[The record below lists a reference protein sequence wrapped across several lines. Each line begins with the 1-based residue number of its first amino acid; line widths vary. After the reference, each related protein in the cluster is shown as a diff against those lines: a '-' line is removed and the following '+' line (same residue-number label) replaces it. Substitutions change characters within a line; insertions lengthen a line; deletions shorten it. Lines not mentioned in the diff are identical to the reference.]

1 MTETDTPTRANSA
14 VTDDVLLEIKNL
26 DVHFRLKHGGL
37 ARVVDGSN
45 LTVKRNE
52 IIGIAGESGSGKTTL
67 VEAIL
72 GINRFSNRELHGE
85 VLYHA
90 RNGQVM
96 NLAALGSRAMSKVR
110 LSEIGY
116 IPQGSM
122 NSLSPTMRVA
132 EQIVDGMV
140 DHGVS
145 HRKAKARVPEL
156 LEKVGLDPHVA
167 RLYPHELSGG
177 MKQRVIIAI
186 GISMDPS
193 IIIAD
198 EPTTALDVNVQ
209 RRILETLFR
218 LRDEMGVAII
228 MVSHDVAV
236 HAELVDRLAIMYAG
250 QIVETGGVRP
260 MLKAPLH
267 PYTKGLMDSIPTI
280 TEKRERIEGI
290 RGVTP
295 SPDNWP
301 TGCRF
306 RNRCKFAMPKCEQ
319 IMPLLTPL
327 KGESVTSLNS
337 VETSTEQRDVACLLY
352 EVEGEPQEQASND

>member
-1 MTETDTPTRANSA
+1 MTDTLSNSPPTTPEAGQ
-14 VTDDVLLEIKNL
+14 TLLEIKNL
-26 DVHFRLKHGGL
+26 DVHFRLKGGNL

-45 LTVKRNE
+45 LTVNRNE

-72 GINRFSNRELHGE
+72 GINRFSNRELGGE

-96 NLAALGSRAMSKVR
+96 NLAAMGPKAISKVR

-122 NSLSPTMRVA
+122 NSLSPTMRV
-132 EQIVDGMV
+132 EDQILDGMV
-140 DHGVS
+140 THGMS
-145 HRKAKARVPEL
+145 RRNAKRRVPEL
-156 LEKVGLDPHVA
+156 LEKVGLDGYVA

-186 GISMDPS
+186 GISMEPS
-193 IIIAD
+193 LIIAD

-209 RRILETLFR
+209 RRILETLMR
-218 LRDEMGVAII
+218 LRDELGVSII

-280 TEKRERIEGI
+280 TEKRVRIEGI

-295 SPDNWP
+295 SPDAWP
-301 TGCRF
+301 QGCRF
-306 RNRCKFAMPKCEQ
+306 HDRCKYAMPICKEL
-319 IMPLLTPL
+319 MPRLVSLDAGT
-327 KGESVTSLNS
+327 VTSLNG
-337 VETSTEQRDVACLLY
+337 VETSTEGRNVACHLY
-352 EVEGEPQEQASND
+352 EEVVEKSREAANE

>member
-1 MTETDTPTRANSA
+1 MMANET
-14 VTDDVLLEIKNL
+14 LLEVKNL
-26 DVHFRLKHGGL
+26 DVHFRLKNGNL
-37 ARVVDGSN
+37 ARVVDGAN
-45 LTVKRNE
+45 LVVQRNE
-52 IIGIAGESGSGKTTL
+52 ILGIAGESGSGKTTL

-72 GINRFSNRELHGE
+72 GISRFSNRELGGQ

-96 NLAALGSRAMSKVR
+96 DLAAMTPQQMAKVR
-110 LSEIGY
+110 LKEIGY
-116 IPQGSM
+116 VPQGSM

-132 EQIVDGMV
+132 DQIIDGMV
-140 DHGVS
+140 NHGMS
-145 HRKAKARVPEL
+145 KGKAREKVPEL
-156 LEKVGLDPHVA
+156 LDKVGLDARVM

-186 GISMDPS
+186 AISMEPS

-209 RRILETLFR
+209 RRILATLTR
-218 LRDEMGVAII
+218 LRDEMGVSII

-250 QIVETGGVRP
+250 QVVEAGGVRP
-260 MLKAPLH
+260 MLKTPLH
-267 PYTKGLMDSIPTI
+267 PYTKGLTDAIPTI
-280 TEKRERIEGI
+280 TASRQRIEGI

-301 TGCRF
+301 KGCRF
-306 RNRCKFAMPKCEQ
+306 HNRCQYAMPQCMEVPPQ
-319 IMPLLTPL
+319 LNSLP
-327 KGESVTSLNS
+327 GETVMSLNGEES
-337 VETSTEQRDVACLLY
+337 RTDGRVVSCHLY
-352 EVEGEPQEQASND
+352 PGEVSHD

>member
-1 MTETDTPTRANSA
+1 MTETQTQSMFAPRTSG
-14 VTDDVLLEIKNL
+14 DVLLEVKDL
-26 DVHFRLKHGGL
+26 DVHFRLKNGGL
-37 ARVVDGSN
+37 ARVVDGAS

-72 GINRFSNRELHGE
+72 GINRFSNRELGGQ

-96 NLAALGSRAMSKVR
+96 DLAAMSQNDIRRVR

-116 IPQGSM
+116 VPQGSM

-132 EQIVDGMV
+132 DQIIDGMV
-140 DHGVS
+140 THGVS
-145 HRKAKARVPEL
+145 ARDARRKVPEL
-156 LEKVGLDPHVA
+156 LSRVGLDERA
-167 RLYPHELSGG
+167 MRLYPHELSGG

-186 GISMDPS
+186 GISMEPS

-209 RRILETLFR
+209 RRILATLMR
-218 LRDEMGVAII
+218 LRDEMGVTII
-228 MVSHDVAV
+228 MVSHDGAV

-250 QIVETGGVRP
+250 QVVETGGVRP

-267 PYTKGLMDSIPTI
+267 PYTKGLTDAIPTI
-280 TEKRERIEGI
+280 TAKRERIEGI
-290 RGVTP
+290 RGATP

-301 TGCRF
+301 QGCRF
-306 RNRCKFAMPKCEQ
+306 HNRCQFAMPQCLEIPPQ
-319 IMPLLTPL
+319 LVQLQT
-327 KGESVTSLNS
+327 EHVTSLNGT
-337 VETSTEQRDVACLLY
+337 ETIAQDRLVSCHLY
-352 EVEGEPQEQASND
+352 DPAVRGAGND

>member
-1 MTETDTPTRANSA
+1 MTDTLTSTQSA
-14 VTDDVLLEIKNL
+14 GPDENDTLLEIRNL
-26 DVHFRLKHGGL
+26 DVHFRLKTGDV

-67 VEAIL
+67 VEALL
-72 GINRFSNRELHGE
+72 GISRFSNRELGGE

-96 NLAALGSRAMSKVR
+96 NLTALSPKAIARIR

-122 NSLSPTMRVA
+122 NSLSPTMRIA
-132 EQIVDGMV
+132 DQIVDGMV
-140 DHGVS
+140 THGVS
-145 HRKAKARVPEL
+145 HRQARKRVPEL
-156 LEKVGLDPHVA
+156 LEKVGLDPHVTS
-167 RLYPHELSGG
+167 LYPHELSGG

-186 GISMDPS
+186 AISMNPS
-193 IIIAD
+193 LIIAD

-209 RRILETLFR
+209 RRILETLMR
-218 LRDEMGVAII
+218 LRDELGVSII

-236 HAELVDRLAIMYAG
+236 HAQLVDRLAIMYAG
-250 QIVETGGVRP
+250 QIMETGGVRP

-280 TEKRERIEGI
+280 TAKRVRIEGI

-295 SPDNWP
+295 SPDAWP
-301 TGCRF
+301 KGCRF
-306 RNRCKFAMPKCEQ
+306 NTRCKYVMPICKDV
-319 IMPLLTPL
+319 MPRLVSLDS
-327 KGESVTSLNS
+327 ERVTSLNG
-337 VETSTEQRDVACLLY
+337 VETSTEARFVACHLY
-352 EVEGEPQEQASND
+352 EDVVRKSVEAGDE

>member
-1 MTETDTPTRANSA
+1 MTDTLTHTNPAASA
-14 VTDDVLLEIKNL
+14 EADTLLEIKNL
-26 DVHFRLKHGGL
+26 DVHFRLKNGNV

-72 GINRFSNRELHGE
+72 GISRFSNREVGGE

-90 RNGQVM
+90 RDGSTM
-96 NLAALGSRAMSKVR
+96 NLTKLGPRAMSRVR

-122 NSLSPTMRVA
+122 NSLSPTMRV
-132 EQIVDGMV
+132 EDQIVDGMTE
-140 DHGVS
+140 HGM
-145 HRKAKARVPEL
+145 RKGEARRRVPEL
-156 LEKVGLDPHVA
+156 LEKVGLDQHVA

-186 GISMDPS
+186 GISMEPS
-193 IIIAD
+193 LIIAD

-209 RRILETLFR
+209 RRILETLMR
-218 LRDEMGVAII
+218 LREDMGVSII

-260 MLKAPLH
+260 MLKSPLH
-267 PYTKGLMDSIPTI
+267 PYTKGLMDAIPTI
-280 TEKRERIEGI
+280 TETRQRIEGI

-295 SPDNWP
+295 SPDAWP
-301 TGCRF
+301 QGCRF
-306 RNRCKFAMPKCEQ
+306 HDRCKYAMPQCKE
-319 IMPLLTPL
+319 IMPFNLPPRAA
-327 KGESVTSLNS
+327 S
-337 VETSTEQRDVACLLY
+337 VEALNGVTTPSDDRRVACLLY
-352 EVEGEPQEQASND
+352 DRVGDERETADV

>member
-1 MTETDTPTRANSA
+1 MTDTLIQAQPAA
-14 VTDDVLLEIKNL
+14 PAKGDILLEIKNL
-26 DVHFRLKHGGL
+26 DVHFRLKKGGV

-45 LTVKRNE
+45 LVVKRNE

-72 GINRFSNRELHGE
+72 GINRFSNRELGGE

-90 RNGQVM
+90 RNGQTM
-96 NLAALGSRAMSKVR
+96 NLADLSPKAMSKIR

-132 EQIVDGMV
+132 DQIIDGMI

-145 HRKAKARVPEL
+145 RRQAKKRVPEL
-156 LEKVGLDPHVA
+156 LDRVGLDAHVA

-186 GISMDPS
+186 GISMNPS
-193 IIIAD
+193 LIIAD

-209 RRILETLFR
+209 RRILETLIR
-218 LRDEMGVAII
+218 LRDDLGVSII

-236 HAELVDRLAIMYAG
+236 HAELVDRIAIMYAG

-260 MLKAPLH
+260 MLKSPLH
-267 PYTKGLMDSIPTI
+267 PYTKGLMDAIPTI
-280 TEKRERIEGI
+280 TETRQRIEGI

-301 TGCRF
+301 EGCRF
-306 RNRCKFAMPKCEQ
+306 HDRCKYAMPKCKE
-319 IMPLLTPL
+319 IMPLLVPPPGGTV
-327 KGESVTSLNS
+327 KSLNGIT
-337 VETSTEQRDVACLLY
+337 TSTEDRKVACLLY
-352 EVEGEPQEQASND
+352 DGSGEAQQEPADD

>member
-1 MTETDTPTRANSA
+1 MTDTVSQTPSSTKVSGE
-14 VTDDVLLEIKNL
+14 TLLEIKNL
-26 DVHFRLKHGGL
+26 DVHFRLKSGGL

-45 LTVKRNE
+45 LTVNRNE

-72 GINRFSNRELHGE
+72 GINRFSNRELGGD

-96 NLAALGSRAMSKVR
+96 NLSAMGPRAISKVR

-122 NSLSPTMRVA
+122 NSLSPTMRVE
-132 EQIVDGMV
+132 EQIIDGMV
-140 DHGVS
+140 THGVS
-145 HRKAKARVPEL
+145 RRNAKRRVPEL
-156 LEKVGLDPHVA
+156 LEKVGLEGYVA

-193 IIIAD
+193 LIIAD

-209 RRILETLFR
+209 RRILETLMR
-218 LRDEMGVAII
+218 LRDDLGVSII
-228 MVSHDVAV
+228 IVSHDLAV

-267 PYTKGLMDSIPTI
+267 PYTKGLMDAIPTI
-280 TEKRERIEGI
+280 TEKRVRIEGI

-295 SPDNWP
+295 SPDAWP
-301 TGCRF
+301 KGCRF
-306 RNRCKFAMPKCEQ
+306 HNRCKYVMPACKE
-319 IMPLLTPL
+319 IVPSLDPLEE
-327 KGESVTSLNS
+327 ESVTSLNG
-337 VETSTEQRDVACLLY
+337 VEGSSEGRNVACLLY
-352 EVEGEPQEQASND
+352 RDVPGNVEAQNND

>member
-1 MTETDTPTRANSA
+1 MTDTITKKSGPDTGA
-14 VTDDVLLEIKNL
+14 DDVLLEIRNL
-26 DVHFRLKHGGL
+26 DVHFRLRNGGV

-72 GINRFSNRELHGE
+72 GINRFANRELHGE

-96 NLAALGSRAMSKVR
+96 NLAALGPRAMAKVR

-132 EQIVDGMV
+132 EQIIDGMV

-145 HRKAKARVPEL
+145 QRQAKARVPEL

-186 GISMDPS
+186 GISMNPS

-209 RRILETLFR
+209 RRILETLMR
-218 LRDEMGVAII
+218 LRDEMGVSIV

-280 TEKRERIEGI
+280 TETRQRIEGI

-301 TGCRF
+301 KGCRF
-306 RNRCKFAMPKCEQ
+306 RNRCKYAMPQCEQ
-319 IMPLLTPL
+319 IMPLLTPV
-327 KGESVTSLNS
+327 KGEHVKSLND
-337 VETSTEQRDVACLLY
+337 VETSTVDRDVACLLY
-352 EVEGEPQEQASND
+352 EVDGENQTEVSNA